1 MVPVIDIHTHLFNA
15 LDIPVEGYLISRRVE
30 KKRPCDLEY
39 IIHFFPGMHVFHYLV
54 DRMRDRCMIRQM
66 HDETQGWYYKLL
78 LWVFGRYMRQDLKE
92 WEDSLTK
99 TVVANARDL
108 TRLWPQTDLFVP
120 LVIDFE
126 YWFRNSVDVP
136 IAEQIELIYR
146 EVTLPMSGRFHGFVP
161 FDPVRE
167 LAFRKR
173 MNNPDGQ
180 QEVTSSLDLVKRAIR
195 EMGFIGV
202 KLYNTLGYR
211 PLNNSGGLTPL
222 HRQRMAVRNEKGTYL
237 FEGDAYDQVLRELY
251 DYCEKDGVPIT
262 AHCMLNGIEAYPGA
276 SEHFGAADLWRPVLN
291 EFRNIKINLAH
302 FGWNPISGIGYGSRQ
317 NWMRNICRMLAEY
330 TNLYTD
336 VSHHEVMRRNKRNE
350 LIKAFRRIQ
359 TEFPDSIEKI
369 KKRILYG
376 SDWHVLRRINK
387 YAAFPDRY
395 RQIMLKTGFYEEPSL
410 PDFLGGNA
418 MRFLGLLPGEA
429 NYKRLDRFYKSHH
442 MEPPAWFQ
450 NAGTEKEARIMDQG
464 V

>member
-1 MVPVIDIHTHLFNA
+1 
-15 LDIPVEGYLISRRVE
+15 
-30 KKRPCDLEY
+30 
-39 IIHFFPGMHVFHYLV
+39 
-54 DRMRDRCMIRQM
+54 
-66 HDETQGWYYKLL
+66 
-78 LWVFGRYMRQDLKE
+78 
-92 WEDSLTK
+92 
-99 TVVANARDL
+99 
-108 TRLWPQTDLFVP
+108 
-120 LVIDFE
+120 
-126 YWFRNSVDVP
+126 
-136 IAEQIELIYR
+136 
-146 EVTLPMSGRFHGFVP
+146 
-161 FDPVRE
+161 
-167 LAFRKR
+167 
-173 MNNPDGQ
+173 
-180 QEVTSSLDLVKRAIR
+180 
-195 EMGFIGV
+195 
-202 KLYNTLGYR
+202 
-211 PLNNSGGLTPL
+211 
-222 HRQRMAVRNEKGTYL
+222 
-237 FEGDAYDQVLRELY
+237 
-251 DYCEKDGVPIT
+251 
-262 AHCMLNGIEAYPGA
+262 
-276 SEHFGAADLWRPVLN
+276 
-291 EFRNIKINLAH
+291 
-302 FGWNPISGIGYGSRQ
+302 
-317 NWMRNICRMLAEY
+317 MRNICRMLAEY